1 MRMILILVSFAT
13 TVALA
18 SCGNS
23 ESDAGAT
30 VVATTGVVASIVEE
44 VAGDDAEIIQLIPDS
59 SSPHDFSLSAEDRA
73 ELEDADLIAYNG
85 ADLEAG
91 LPIDEAAAPKWSL
104 AENAGPLLEFG
115 EAGAHEHDEE
125 AEGHEEAEAGH
136 EETEESHGH
145 DPHVWMDPT
154 RVVDSLPSLADALAD
169 ADPANEEAYR
179 SRAEHLADRLRG
191 LDRELARDLDAV
203 ADEDRELVTSH
214 DALGYFAD
222 RYRFDVIA
230 TAFPATGAEAEPSAA
245 ALAEVTEVVE
255 DAGVPALFAEEGDDP
270 QVLEQ
275 VASETGVEV
284 VDDLLV
290 ESPGSAGT
298 YEEMLR
304 HDAEEIVSA
313 LGE

>member
-1 MRMILILVSFAT
+1 MRMILILVSSAA

-18 SCGNS
+18 ACGNS
-23 ESDAGAT
+23 ESEDGPT

-44 VAGDDAEIIQLIPDS
+44 VAGEDVEVVQLIPDTS
-59 SSPHDFSLSAEDRA
+59 TPHDFSLSAQDRA

-91 LPIDEAAAPKWSL
+91 VPIDDAEAPKWAL
-104 AENAGPLLEFG
+104 AEHAGPLLEFT
-115 EAGAHEHDEE
+115 EAGAHEHEE
-125 AEGHEEAEAGH
+125 GADEGHEEETPAGDEEEAH
-136 EETEESHGH
+136 SD

-154 RVVDSLPSLADALAD
+154 RVAEALPSLADGLAA
-169 ADPANEEAYR
+169 ADPENEADYR
-179 SRAEHLADRLRG
+179 SRSEQLAGRLED
-191 LDRELARDLDAV
+191 LDRELAREVEALPPA
-203 ADEDRELVTSH
+203 DRELVTSH

-222 RYRFDVIA
+222 RYGFEVVA
-230 TAFPATGAEAEPSAA
+230 TAFPASGAEAEPSAD

-255 DAGVPALFAEEGDDP
+255 ETGVPALFSEEGDDP

-275 VASETGVEV
+275 VAAETGTEV

-290 ESPGSAGT
+290 EAPGPAGS

-304 HDAEEIVSA
+304 HDAETIVSA
-313 LGE
+313 LGG